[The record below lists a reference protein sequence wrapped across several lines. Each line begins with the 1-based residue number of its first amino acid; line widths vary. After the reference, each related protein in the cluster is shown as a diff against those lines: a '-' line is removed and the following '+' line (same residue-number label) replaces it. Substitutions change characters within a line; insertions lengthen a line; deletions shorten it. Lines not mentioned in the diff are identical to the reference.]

1 METNTHTPNKQFFDE
16 LIEKGY
22 KSFSLADNDGNG
34 ILPMNQSTVSPL
46 NKTKEIINRFKTLPD
61 GLYVLTC
68 SHTFARNYKKDSY
81 ILKKGNQNLSELK
94 PIQIN
99 VPEQKNKSEKMAENL
114 LSIDEAFKN
123 IKENATL
130 TAENEVLRT
139 RVKDLEVKLSE
150 LENEFDEK
158 EMSEGEE
165 PNKVGHWLQTI
176 MPTLSPLADEFFKMQ
191 NRKISLEEKKLNYR
205 NPVQKPLRKS
215 QQKKMQYPD
224 INNEQ
229 ELNSF
234 FDYLEKLSDS
244 DFEKVLVYIS
254 TDNPDLHELIFTEF
268 YGDEPEENEE
278 ENTQE

>member
-22 KSFSLADNDGNG
+22 KSFSLADADGNG
-34 ILPMNQSTVSPL
+34 ILPMNQSSVTPL
-46 NKTKEIINRFKTLPD
+46 NKTKEILNRFKTLPD
-61 GLYVLTC
+61 GLYTLTC
-68 SHTFARNYKKDSY
+68 SHTFARNYKKDAY

-130 TAENEVLRT
+130 KAENEVLRS

-150 LENEFDEK
+150 LENEFDDK
-158 EMSEGEE
+158 EMSENEE

-191 NRKISLEEKKLNYR
+191 NRRISLEEKKLNFR
-205 NPVQKPLRKS
+205 TPTQKPLRKS

-254 TDNPDLHELIFTEF
+254 TDNPELYELICTEF
-268 YGDEPEENEE
+268 YGDESEENEE
-278 ENTQE
+278 EKTQE